1 MGNTENNTIFQT
13 GSDTQVQ
20 QGAGREVVGAAVV
33 STNQSSPLPAK
44 REIELPDSKNLMNLA
59 DSLLK
64 SQLFPQAKSVYGV
77 ATIIEYGR
85 ELGLPPVA
93 ALQTMSVI
101 KGRIAIES
109 KALLS
114 IAIKG
119 GVKVQVIE
127 KTKEKCRLRFT
138 REGYGTHEETF
149 SMEDAKRAGLN
160 TKDVWRQYP
169 EEMLYWRCVAKGL
182 RVIAPDLILGLYTKE
197 EMESI
202 PLAQAQST
210 ADVVDAE
217 VIETVPEQKEPEQKE
232 QEAQPDAHAEQK
244 VEPKT
249 DINEEVE
256 IINAALE
263 ANMVDKQHFCS
274 WLAHKYPKH
283 KFCRKKYKAW
293 SFREGDPWDVH
304 NLSQNILKAIETYRK
319 DFPPQNPEPIKKV
332 TIVKSN
338 TLEEGIQQVMGL
350 MENIDGKK

>member
-1 MGNTENNTIFQT
+1 
-13 GSDTQVQ
+13 
-20 QGAGREVVGAAVV
+20 
-33 STNQSSPLPAK
+33 
-44 REIELPDSKNLMNLA
+44 
-59 DSLLK
+59 
-64 SQLFPQAKSVYGV
+64 
-77 ATIIEYGR
+77 
-85 ELGLPPVA
+85 
-93 ALQTMSVI
+93 MSVI

-127 KTKEKCRLRFT
+127 KTREKSRLRFT

-197 EMESI
+197 EMENI
-202 PLAQAQST
+202 PLAQAPST

-217 VIETVPEQKEPEQKE
+217 VVETAPEPQKEAKPVP
-232 QEAQPDAHAEQK
+232 QE
-244 VEPKT
+244 EPKSEPEVDT
-249 DINEEVE
+249 DEDVE
-256 IINAALE
+256 LINAALE
-263 ANMVDKQHFCS
+263 ANLIDKQHFCS
-274 WLAHKYPKH
+274 WLVSKYPKH

-304 NLSQNILKAIETYRK
+304 NLSKNIIKAIETYRK
-319 DFPPQNPEPIKKV
+319 DFPQKTADQPVKQV
-332 TIVKSN
+332 TIVKSE
-338 TLEEGIQQVMGL
+338 TLEEGIQQALDM
-350 MENIDGKK
+350 MEGNNGKK